1 VNISIRTKVLLVAA
15 VAIGG
20 YVAFSSNDE
29 TTAEP
34 ANGDTTN
41 SRVHPARSA
50 HPHTRGESPIR
61 AMFMLAHRVSDKT
74 SPKALFA
81 SHSWYTPPPPPPPPA
96 APPPLSQE
104 QLAALNAPKAPP
116 LPFSYIGS
124 YSPDGSK
131 PVYFLTQGDRV
142 FDVRVGDTLNNTYT
156 IDSFENGQLV
166 LTYKPLNVQQQLS
179 VGGSQ

>member
-1 VNISIRTKVLLVAA
+1 VNISIRTRVLLVAA
-15 VAIGG
+15 VAIAG
-20 YVAFSSNDE
+20 YVAFSSNDS

-34 ANGDTTN
+34 TNGDTT
-41 SRVHPARSA
+41 RLHPPRPA
-50 HPHTRGESPIR
+50 HTHGESPIR
-61 AMFMLAHRVSDKT
+61 AMFMLAHRVSANT

-81 SHSWYTPPPPPPPPA
+81 SHSWYTPPPPPPPA
-96 APPPLSQE
+96 APPPALTPN

-124 YSPDGSK
+124 FSPDGSK

-142 FDVRVGDTLNNTYT
+142 FNVRVGDTLENTYS
-156 IDSFENGQLV
+156 IDSFSNGQL
-166 LTYKPLNVQQQLS
+166 LMTYKPLNIQQQLS

>member
-1 VNISIRTKVLLVAA
+1 VNISIRTKILVVAA

-20 YVAFSSNDE
+20 YVAFSPNDS
-29 TTAEP
+29 TTVEL
-34 ANGDTTN
+34 TN
-41 SRVHPARSA
+41 AATATVRVHPARPA
-50 HPHTRGESPIR
+50 QTRGESALR
-61 AMFMLAHRVSDKT
+61 TLSMLAHRVSDNT

-81 SHSWYTPPPPPPPPA
+81 SHSWYTPPPPQPPAPPPPA
-96 APPPLSQE
+96 LTPN

-124 YSPDGSK
+124 FSPDGSK

-142 FDVRVGDTLNNTYT
+142 FNVRVGDTLENTYS
-156 IDSFENGQLV
+156 IDSFSNGQL
-166 LTYKPLNVQQQLS
+166 LMTYKPLNIQQQLS

>member
-1 VNISIRTKVLLVAA
+1 MNVSIRTKLLLLAA
-15 VAIGG
+15 VGIGG
-20 YVAFSSNDE
+20 YVAFSPNDSA
-29 TTAEP
+29 TAEP
-34 ANGDTTN
+34 TNGDTTRARAN
-41 SRVHPARSA
+41 PARAA
-50 HPHTRGESPIR
+50 HTHAHGESAIH
-61 AMFMLAHRVSDKT
+61 AMFMLAHRVSDNT

-142 FDVRVGDTLNNTYT
+142 FNVRVGDTLDNTYT
-156 IDSFENGQLV
+156 IDSFANGQLV
-166 LTYKPLNVQQQLS
+166 LTYKPLNIQQQLS

>member
-34 ANGDTTN
+34 TNGDTTK
-41 SRVHPARSA
+41 SRA
-50 HPHTRGESPIR
+50 HPVRPAHTHGESAIR
-61 AMFMLAHRVSDKT
+61 AMFMLAHRVSDDT

-81 SHSWYTPPPPPPPPA
+81 SHSWFTPPPPPPPPA

-156 IDSFENGQLV
+156 IDSFANGQLV